1 MSSPYYLPEGLVS
14 EGISAWSL
22 DTFNITLPASCFLC
36 HSKQLLDTD
45 VSCIEISNV
54 TLELYV
60 QRAKTK
66 PQSLIGASGTKY
78 VMLKD
83 RRTGERLLRLE
94 LTSKSLKERY
104 LQGICLE
111 TLPLLYELIMKDR
124 LVTFSYENL
133 LLQPVTD
140 FDYERLYLWEYSLEF
155 LCDYY
160 RSLKASYFKSEEKGR
175 CLVLYTEPEKNNV
188 GFYVNERRHSK
199 SIVSAHIKSYYKWGE
214 MLSKDEDM
222 MQFITAPEALL
233 KKVHRQELTVS
244 GKAQAKALGLSG
256 TTLSELIRMPQDLI
270 SEAYELVMDANF
282 NPHLVKKAKSPQ
294 RLTVRQELLYIACHN
309 LLRDL
314 HSGEGRTIQEVRD
327 YFLQG
332 EHSSRQRKSKLN
344 KDLKIVL
351 DLLLQEGVTGKPISE
366 HSPDASSEIKAVDL
380 LTKLFGR

>member
-36 HSKQLLDTD
+36 HSEELLDTE
-45 VSCIEISNV
+45 VVCIEISNA

-94 LTSKSLKERY
+94 LSSKSLKERY
-104 LQGICLE
+104 LQGICLD
-111 TLPLLYELIMKDR
+111 TLPLLYEVVKEDGI
-124 LVTFSYENL
+124 VTFSYEDL

-140 FDYERLYLWEYSLEF
+140 FDYQRLYVWEHSLEF

-160 RSLKASYFKSEEKGR
+160 RRLKASYFKSEDRGR
-175 CLVLYTEPEKNNV
+175 YLRLFTEPEKNNV

-270 SEAYELVMDANF
+270 SGAYEAVMDANF
-282 NPHLVKKAKSPQ
+282 NPHLVKKAKSSQ
-294 RLTVRQELLYIACHN
+294 KLTVRQELLYIACHN

-332 EHSSRQRKSKLN
+332 EHSSRQRKSKVN
-344 KDLKIVL
+344 KDLTLVL
-351 DLLLQEGVTGKPISE
+351 DLLLQEGLTGKPISE
-366 HSPDASSEIKAVDL
+366 HSPDASSEIKAMDL